1 MAKSRDIK
9 NASSDLNNNLERDFN
24 DFIRSAL
31 LELSSEFNSDG
42 GDPVS
47 PIDTGFFVSSWTAS
61 TQRPRP
67 NQDRMDFAPWKD
79 IEPTRKGEKS
89 PQAEVNPRFINDIK
103 FNFKP
108 FSKVFIGNRSEYAAS
123 ALGSRRSKIV
133 KYVGTL
139 GQLINATFT
148 DKKPSIAV
156 ASRKFQ
162 GGSISSSGTK
172 GIGQFAD
179 PDREFVDYTNL

>member
-1 MAKSRDIK
+1 MAKPRDVG
-9 NASSDLNNNLERDFN
+9 NAGPDLIGNLEQDLNDFVRAT
-24 DFIRSAL
+24 I
-31 LELSSEFNSDG
+31 LELSSED
-42 GDPVS
+42 DPVS
-47 PIDTGFFVSSWTAS
+47 PIDTGFFASSWTAS

-67 NQDRMDFAPWKD
+67 DQAREDHPPWSK
-79 IEPTRKGEKS
+79 IEPSYEGRPAPASFVE
-89 PQAEVNPRFINDIK
+89 PRFINNIK

-162 GGSISSSGTK
+162 GGSISPTGTK

>member
-1 MAKSRDIK
+1 MAKAGDIG
-9 NASSDLNNNLERDFN
+9 NASSDLTNNLQRDFN
-24 DFIRSAL
+24 LFIQAAL
-31 LELSSEFNSDG
+31 LDLSSEE
-42 GDPVS
+42 DPIS
-47 PIDTGFFVSSWTAS
+47 PIDTGFFASSWTAS

-67 NQDRMDFAPWKD
+67 DQAREDHPPWSK
-79 IEPTRKGEKS
+79 IEPSYEGKPAPASFVE
-89 PQAEVNPRFINDIK
+89 PRFINNIK

-162 GGSISSSGTK
+162 GGSISPTGTK